1 MSAAG
6 RLKERFARL
15 AAEGRGGLVAFVT
28 AGDPDRAT
36 SLAIVRG
43 LAASGADVIEL
54 GMPFSDPMAD
64 GPAIQ
69 ASSSR
74 ALAAGATMA
83 ATFAI
88 VREFRAGDSSTPVVL
103 MGYANPLYA
112 FGLDAFVAEARDA
125 GVDGLIV
132 VDLPPEEADALV
144 HAART
149 AGVEVIFLIAPTTGE
164 DRMARVLENAGGFVY
179 CVSITGITGT
189 KKARTDEVAQAVAR
203 VRRHTGLPVA
213 AGFGIT
219 TPAQAAAVAG
229 VADAAVVG
237 SAIVERIAAHLDAQG
252 RARDDLVP
260 AVLGF
265 VGELAAAVR
274 APAPP
279 PAGTAAVRKRS
290 ALR

>member
-1 MSAAG
+1 VSAPG
-6 RLKERFARL
+6 RIAEQFARL
-15 AAEGRGGLVAFVT
+15 ADEGRCGLVTFVT

-54 GMPFSDPMAD
+54 GIPFSDPMAD

-83 ATFAI
+83 TTFAI
-88 VREFRAGDSSTPVVL
+88 ARDFRAEDSRTPVVL
-103 MGYANPLYA
+103 MGYSNPVYA

-132 VDLPPEEADALV
+132 VDLPPEEADPLAV
-144 HAART
+144 AART
-149 AGVEVIFLIAPTTGE
+149 AGLDVIFLVAPTTGE
-164 DRMARVLENAGGFVY
+164 DRMARVLENAGGFAY
-179 CVSITGITGT
+179 AVSITGITGT
-189 KKARTDEVAQAVAR
+189 KRASTDAVARAVAR
-203 VRRHTGLPVA
+203 VRKHTSLPVA
-213 AGFGIT
+213 VGFGIK
-219 TPAQAAAVAG
+219 TPAQAATIAG

-237 SAIVERIAAHLDAQG
+237 SAIVERIAGHLDAHG
-252 RARDDLVP
+252 RAGDDLVP

-265 VGELAAAVR
+265 VGELATAVR
-274 APAPP
+274 APARPP
-279 PAGTAAVRKRS
+279 TGASARKWS
-290 ALR
+290 ASR

>member
-1 MSAAG
+1 MSAPR
-6 RLKERFARL
+6 RLKERFALL
-15 AAEGRGGLVAFVT
+15 ADEGRGGLVTFLT

-69 ASSSR
+69 ASSGR

-83 ATFAI
+83 ATLTI
-88 VREFRAGDSSTPVVL
+88 VREFRGGDSRTPVVL

-112 FGLDAFVAEARDA
+112 FGIDAFVAEARDA
-125 GVDGLIV
+125 GVDGVIV

-149 AGVEVIFLIAPTTGE
+149 VGLDVIFLVAPTTGE
-164 DRMARVLENAGGFVY
+164 DRMARVLENAGGFIY

-189 KKARTDEVAQAVAR
+189 KRASTDEVAAAVAR
-203 VRRHTGLPVA
+203 VRRHTSLPVA
-213 AGFGIT
+213 VGFGIK
-219 TPAQAAAVAG
+219 TPAQAEAIAG

-237 SAIVERIAAHLDAQG
+237 SAIVERIADHLDAQG
-252 RARDDLVP
+252 RPGDDLVP

-274 APAPP
+274 AAARSPFGA
-279 PAGTAAVRKRS
+279 TAARKRGAS
-290 ALR
+290 P

>member
-1 MSAAG
+1 MSAPG
-6 RLKERFARL
+6 RLRERFALL
-15 AAEGRGGLVAFVT
+15 ADEGRGGLVAFVT

-43 LAASGADVIEL
+43 LAESGADVIEL

-83 ATFAI
+83 ATLGI
-88 VREFRAGDSSTPVVL
+88 VREFRGGDSRTPVVL
-103 MGYANPLYA
+103 MGYSNPLYA

-125 GVDGLIV
+125 GVDGVIV
-132 VDLPPEEADALV
+132 IDLPPEEADALV
-144 HAART
+144 SAAR
-149 AGVEVIFLIAPTTGE
+149 AVGLDVIFLVAPTTGE

-189 KKARTDEVAQAVAR
+189 KGARADVLAGAVAR
-203 VRRHTGLPVA
+203 VRKHTRLPVA
-213 AGFGIT
+213 VGFGIRT
-219 TPAQAAAVAG
+219 AAQAAAVAG

-237 SAIVERIAAHLDAQG
+237 SAIVERIADHLDAQG
-252 RARDDLVP
+252 RPRDDLVP

-274 APAPP
+274 AAARPP
-279 PAGTAAVRKRS
+279 VGAAARNRS
-290 ALR
+290 ASR